1 MPRIKQDPPKI
12 LTAAEKA
19 TLEALYTKEDL
30 LLDWLLEHSSDHPD
44 YPRMIHLLH
53 ETGKEIVTME
63 GGNCRIQNCQFRC
76 RIKASF
82 HFGSCFQSCF

>member
-63 GGNCRIQNCQFRC
+63 GGKALEVNEDFR
-76 RIKASF
+76 R
-82 HFGSCFQSCF
+82 